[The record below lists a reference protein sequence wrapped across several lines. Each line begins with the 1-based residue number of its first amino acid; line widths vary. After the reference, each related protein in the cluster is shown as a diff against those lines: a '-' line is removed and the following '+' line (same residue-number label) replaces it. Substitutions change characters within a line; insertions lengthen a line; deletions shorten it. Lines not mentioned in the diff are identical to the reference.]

1 MKKFMEP
8 EIKVTT
14 FEYESLMY
22 DFVSASEIPDGNGDG
37 GPDVDL

>member
-14 FEYESLMY
+14 FEYESLMF
-22 DFVSASEIPDGNGDG
+22 DIVSNPEIPDGGTG
-37 GPDVDL
+37 EWEE